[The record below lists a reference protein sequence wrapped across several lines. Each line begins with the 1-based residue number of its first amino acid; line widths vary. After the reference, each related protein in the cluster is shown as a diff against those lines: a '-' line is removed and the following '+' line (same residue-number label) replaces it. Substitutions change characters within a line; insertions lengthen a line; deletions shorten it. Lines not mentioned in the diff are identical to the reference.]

1 MKEERRKIMKARK
14 EGKEGS
20 ARQMKTVKNKIEK
33 KRRKRREMI
42 LREKISELET
52 CYQARDTRKLE
63 ETEGAG
69 RMEEE
74 RRKDTRNRGG

>member
-52 CYQARDTRKLE
+52 CYQARDTRKYWNKLKE
-63 ETEGAG
+63 VGGWKRKGG
-69 RMEEE
+69 RRISEL
-74 RRKDTRNRGG
+74 